1 MPLTTTQLKISDAE
15 YAGRN
20 ARLQEIVDEL
30 GVSGVV
36 LFDPDY
42 VKYYTGFAFIP
53 TERPMAYVMNAAGE
67 RALFVPRLELEHA
80 QSMSIIDRV
89 AHYPEYP
96 DLNHPMNVLADLI
109 ADMGIA
115 GSIGADSDG
124 YPWIFGYRGDS
135 LSQLTGSAIINC
147 RAPIE
152 DQMMVKS
159 DAEIA
164 LLKESCKW
172 GNLAHMLLQ
181 KYTRSASA
189 KSRYR
194 SARVTK
200 PR

>member
-1 MPLTTTQLKISDAE
+1 MCW
-15 YAGRN
+15 
-20 ARLQEIVDEL
+20 
-30 GVSGVV
+30 
-36 LFDPDY
+36 
-42 VKYYTGFAFIP
+42 
-53 TERPMAYVMNAAGE
+53 
-67 RALFVPRLELEHA
+67 
-80 QSMSIIDRV
+80 
-89 AHYPEYP
+89 
-96 DLNHPMNVLADLI
+96 LNLI

-181 KYTRSASA
+181 KYTQVGISEVEVSQ
-189 KSRYR
+189 
-194 SARVTK
+194 ARE
-200 PR
+200 